1 MKAYGIYPMLLLL
14 SISLLFTGCG
24 GGKYADAKKVSEEY
38 IDITDDY
45 ITSLDKANSAEDV
58 VKAINTF
65 SDKMEKLIPKMK
77 KIQEKYPDLNN
88 TDTLPKELVETQK
101 KAEELSQKV
110 AGSMMKMMNYMSD
123 PKVQEAQQHMT
134 NTMMN
139 LQN

>member
-1 MKAYGIYPMLLLL
+1 
-14 SISLLFTGCG
+14 
-24 GGKYADAKKVSEEY
+24 
-38 IDITDDY
+38 
-45 ITSLDKANSAEDV
+45 
-58 VKAINTF
+58 
-65 SDKMEKLIPKMK
+65 MEKLIPKMK